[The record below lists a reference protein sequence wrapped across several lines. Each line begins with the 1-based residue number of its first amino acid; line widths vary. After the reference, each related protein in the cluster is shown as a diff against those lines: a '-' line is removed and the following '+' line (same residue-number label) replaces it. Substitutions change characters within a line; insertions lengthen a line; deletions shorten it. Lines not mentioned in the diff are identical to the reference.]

1 MEMFLPQ
8 IRDESRE
15 VGESL
20 RIDSKRPIL
29 ELVIDVKVKHV
40 RGNPVGTQAVGD
52 LAYLRFR
59 SVAVPRLLEAQRP
72 QWRKRRHS
80 GEIRVAFHNLLRR
93 WAIEHVVIE
102 RAALGAEG
110 YRVPR
115 LLAEVEPGAPCV
127 VEKKAVA
134 VSAADAKEK
143 RNAFIERVDGFL
155 RTDVGV
161 PECEGLIPAVERS
174 RFVAEAKIMLVARHL
189 LGEIGRA

>member
-8 IRDESRE
+8 IRDESWE
-15 VGESL
+15 VGKSL
-20 RIDSKRPIL
+20 GIDGERPIL
-29 ELVIDVKVKHV
+29 ELVVDVEVKHV
-40 RGNPVGTQAVGD
+40 RGNPVGTQTVGD

-72 QWRKRRHS
+72 QRRKRRHS
-80 GEIRVAFHNLLRR
+80 GEICVAFHNLLRR
-93 WAIEHVVIE
+93 WAIEHVVVE

-134 VSAADAKEK
+134 VSPADAQEK

-155 RTDVGV
+155 RADVG
-161 PECEGLIPAVERS
+161 PQES
-174 RFVAEAKIMLVARHL
+174 
-189 LGEIGRA
+189 